1 MQLNFSLKTYYLIVS
16 LEIKLL
22 LFEYENL
29 LFREIL

>member
-1 MQLNFSLKTYYLIVS
+1 MQLNFLLKTYYLIVS